1 MDYLFQIAVEKNG
14 IPPHLMGNN
23 STIMQLPP
31 SMMVPDRNIKH
42 ERPTELNIHIPS
54 SQGEKRPHEMVTTTE
69 HQAKRHCPPPPSPAS
84 LHMAQEGLL
93 KLADVTIKS
102 ENPSNNVFKNP
113 PCTPPRKPRPRP
125 EPINISCSN
134 FHGQLSPP
142 IYTPPPMLSPH
153 SIFHTPRIGTTP
165 ITPGRFF
172 LSGSRSRKSKSHF
185 TCACSNRQ
193 QIKNCNS

>member
-1 MDYLFQIAVEKNG
+1 MEKNG
-14 IPPHLMGNN
+14 IPAHSMGNN
-23 STIMQLPP
+23 SAIMQLPA

-54 SQGEKRPHEMVTTTE
+54 TQGEKRPHEMVTTTE

-102 ENPSNNVFKNP
+102 EQPSNNVFKNP
-113 PCTPPRKPRPRP
+113 PCTPPRKQRPRP
-125 EPINISCSN
+125 APINISEL
-134 FHGQLSPP
+134 QYPLSPP

-153 SIFHTPRIGTTP
+153 SIFHTPRLGSTP

-172 LSGSRSRKSKSHF
+172 LSGNRSRKSKCCLLH
-185 TCACSNRQ
+185 ACSHRM
-193 QIKNCNS
+193 NSNSIDQCLDS

>member
-1 MDYLFQIAVEKNG
+1 M
-14 IPPHLMGNN
+14 PPHSMGNN
-23 STIMQLPP
+23 RMQIPP

-54 SQGEKRPHEMVTTTE
+54 TQAEKRPHEMVTSAE

-102 ENPSNNVFKNP
+102 EQPSSHDSVFKNP
-113 PCTPPRKPRPRP
+113 PSTPPRKHRPRP
-125 EPINISCSN
+125 EPIKISCSN
-134 FHGQLSPP
+134 LHGPLSPP

-153 SIFHTPRIGTTP
+153 SIFHTPRLGNTP

-172 LSGSRSRKSKSHF
+172 LSGNRSRKSKFHF
-185 TCACSNRQ
+185 PFK
-193 QIKNCNS
+193 I